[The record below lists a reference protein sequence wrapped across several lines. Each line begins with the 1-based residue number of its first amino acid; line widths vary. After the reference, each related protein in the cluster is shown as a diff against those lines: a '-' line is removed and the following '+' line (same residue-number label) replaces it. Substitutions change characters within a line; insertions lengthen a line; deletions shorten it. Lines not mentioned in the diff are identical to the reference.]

1 MSAGNE
7 HFSIRT
13 YGRRKGHALSPRRTR
28 LLEELLP
35 RLKLD
40 LSEVP
45 PAPLTSLFA
54 PGLSAPGVSQVWLEI
69 GFGAGEHLAWQ
80 AQTHPDAGIIG
91 CEPFINGVAALL
103 GEIDERNIGNIRI
116 WDDDARDVL
125 DWLEDAS
132 IDRVFVLYPDPW
144 PKARH
149 HKRRLIS
156 PRTLK
161 ILARVMKR
169 GAELR
174 IGSDITDYVRATLEA
189 VFATPDFEW
198 LAERAEDWRTRPP
211 DWPQTRYEKKAIQ
224 EGRKGHC
231 LIFRRI

>member
-1 MSAGNE
+1 MD
-7 HFSIRT
+7 
-13 YGRRKGHALSPRRTR
+13 
-28 LLEELLP
+28 ELLP
-35 RLKLD
+35 GLKLD
-40 LSEVP
+40 LNAAS
-45 PAPLTSLFA
+45 PAPLNSLFA
-54 PGLSAPGVSQVWLEI
+54 PRVSQVWLEI

-80 AQTHPDAGIIG
+80 AQTYPDTGIIG

-103 GEIDERNIGNIRI
+103 GEIDERNLENIRI

-125 DWLEDAS
+125 DWLKDGS

-144 PKARH
+144 PKLRH

-156 PRTLK
+156 SATLK
-161 ILARVMKR
+161 SLARVMKR
-169 GAELR
+169 GAQLR

-198 LAERAEDWRTRPP
+198 LAERAEDWRNRPP
-211 DWPQTRYEKKAIQ
+211 DWPQTRYEKKAIR

-231 LIFRRI
+231 LIFRRT

>member
-13 YGRRKGHALSPRRTR
+13 YGRRKGHRLSPRKTR
-28 LLEELLP
+28 LMDELLP
-35 RLKLD
+35 KLKLD
-40 LSEVP
+40 LDASA
-45 PAPLTSLFA
+45 PAPLTGLFA
-54 PGLSAPGVSQVWLEI
+54 NGVSQVWLEI

-80 AQTHPDAGIIG
+80 AETHPDTGIIG

-103 GEIDERNIGNIRI
+103 GEIEERSLKNIRI
-116 WDDDARDVL
+116 WDDDGRDVL
-125 DWLEDAS
+125 EWLDDGS
-132 IDRVFVLYPDPW
+132 LDRVFVLYPDPW

-156 PRTLK
+156 PEMLK

-169 GAELR
+169 GAQLR
-174 IGSDITDYVRATLEA
+174 IGSDITDYVRASLEA
-189 VFATPDFEW
+189 VFFTPEFEW
-198 LAERAEDWRTRPP
+198 LAERPGDWRTRPP
-211 DWPQTRYEKKAIQ
+211 DWPQTRYEKKAIR

-231 LIFRRI
+231 LIFKRI